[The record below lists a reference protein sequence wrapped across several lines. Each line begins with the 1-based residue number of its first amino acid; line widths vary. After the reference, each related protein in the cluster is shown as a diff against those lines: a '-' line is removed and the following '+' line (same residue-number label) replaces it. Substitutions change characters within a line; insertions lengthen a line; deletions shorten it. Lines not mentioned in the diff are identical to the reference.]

1 MSVGYDVEITK
12 DAYGYLVE
20 CFECGKEFEA
30 LRSDVAFCSST
41 CRSRNHRK
49 KFKLDKDIQKAQDL
63 ISSLLDRL
71 PASGES
77 KIFIALNEIN
87 AKIDNALDSVEGEK

>member
-1 MSVGYDVEITK
+1 MMSNNYDVEMTK

-49 KFKLDKDIQKAQDL
+49 KFKLDKDIQKANDL
-63 ISSLLDRL
+63 ISSLINRL
-71 PASGES
+71 PSSGES
-77 KIFIALNEIN
+77 KTFIALNELST
-87 AKIDNALDSVEGEK
+87 KIDNALAFVESE